1 MISKL
6 SDLKSSSDLAK
17 KLERVSD
24 YKTVPM
30 ITLTNLDRDTD
41 RTDERLA
48 SHKDYKINSIFHK
61 CGIEQ
66 QLLQRRDNSIEL
78 DEYNEEIE
86 EEFES
91 FNMLSQLSEIKMGQ
105 CLLDTSQ
112 KNTLIPILPNSPKS
126 V

>member
-48 SHKDYKINSIFHK
+48 SHKDYKINSIFQK

-91 FNMLSQLSEIKMGQ
+91 FNMFSQLSEIKMGQ
-105 CLLDTSQ
+105 GLLDTSERS
-112 KNTLIPILPNSPKS
+112 IPSLPSSPKS

>member
-30 ITLTNLDRDTD
+30 ITLTNLDRETD

-61 CGIEQ
+61 CEIEQ

-112 KNTLIPILPNSPKS
+112 KHILIPILPNSPKS